1 MYVSRVRQTP
11 PSGTLRSAGVV
22 SGWLLTTAA
31 VGALAFAVG
40 DNADQELTG
49 QVITPA
55 ATVAAHVE
63 PANTGSVGS
72 VITHAKVT
80 AAVVNATRT
89 TGQQPACSRVGST
102 DHVSSLLTRERAV
115 QSSSRRGP
123 RTLARAADFT
133 CPHAIAAT
141 FTGTRVGSVPGSGLP
156 GRASLD
162 GPR

>member
-1 MYVSRVRQTP
+1 MYVSRVPQTSS
-11 PSGTLRSAGVV
+11 SGTLRSAGVV

-31 VGALAFAVG
+31 VGAFAFAVG
-40 DNADQELTG
+40 DNADRELAG

-55 ATVAAHVE
+55 ATVAAE
-63 PANTGSVGS
+63 TANTGSLGS
-72 VITHAKVT
+72 VLTHAKVT

-89 TGQQPACSRVGST
+89 TGQQPGCSRVGSA
-102 DHVSSLLTRERAV
+102 DHVRSLLIRERAV
-115 QSSSRRGP
+115 QSSNRRGP

-133 CPHAIAAT
+133 CPNTITAT

>member
-1 MYVSRVRQTP
+1 MYVSRLDQTP

-31 VGALAFAVG
+31 VAALAFAVG
-40 DNADQELTG
+40 DHADQELTG
-49 QVITPA
+49 QEITPA
-55 ATVAAHVE
+55 ATVATNVE
-63 PANTGSVGS
+63 PAKTDSLGS

-89 TGQQPACSRVGST
+89 TGPQPGCNRVGSA
-102 DHVSSLLTRERAV
+102 DHVRTLLIRERAV
-115 QSSSRRGP
+115 QSSNRRGP

-133 CPHAIAAT
+133 CPRAIT
-141 FTGTRVGSVPGSGLP
+141 TTLTKPGVGSVPGSGLP

>member
-1 MYVSRVRQTP
+1 MYVSRVPQTSS
-11 PSGTLRSAGVV
+11 SGTLRSAGVV

-31 VGALAFAVG
+31 VGAFAFAVG
-40 DNADQELTG
+40 DNADRELAG

-55 ATVAAHVE
+55 ATGAVE
-63 PANTGSVGS
+63 TANTGSLGS
-72 VITHAKVT
+72 VLTHAKVT

-89 TGQQPACSRVGST
+89 TGQQPGCSRVGSA
-102 DHVSSLLTRERAV
+102 DHVRSLLIRERAV
-115 QSSSRRGP
+115 QSSNRRGP

-133 CPHAIAAT
+133 CPNAITAT

-156 GRASLD
+156 GRASHD

>member
-1 MYVSRVRQTP
+1 MYVSRVPQTSS
-11 PSGTLRSAGVV
+11 SGTLRSAGVV

-31 VGALAFAVG
+31 VGAFAFAVG
-40 DNADQELTG
+40 DNADRELAG

-55 ATVAAHVE
+55 ATVAVE
-63 PANTGSVGS
+63 TANTGSLGS
-72 VITHAKVT
+72 VLTHAKVT

-89 TGQQPACSRVGST
+89 TGQQPGCRRVGSA
-102 DHVSSLLTRERAV
+102 DHVRSLLIRERAV
-115 QSSSRRGP
+115 QSSNRRGP

-133 CPHAIAAT
+133 CPNAVTAT

>member
-1 MYVSRVRQTP
+1 MYVSRVPQTSS
-11 PSGTLRSAGVV
+11 SGTLRSAGVV

-31 VGALAFAVG
+31 VGAFAFAVG
-40 DNADQELTG
+40 DNADRELAG

-55 ATVAAHVE
+55 ATVAVE
-63 PANTGSVGS
+63 TANTGSLGS
-72 VITHAKVT
+72 VLTHAKVT

-89 TGQQPACSRVGST
+89 TGQQPGCSRVGSA
-102 DHVSSLLTRERAV
+102 DHVRSLLIRERAV
-115 QSSSRRGP
+115 QSSNRRGP

-133 CPHAIAAT
+133 CPTAITAT

-156 GRASLD
+156 GRASHD

>member
-1 MYVSRVRQTP
+1 MYVSRVPQTSS
-11 PSGTLRSAGVV
+11 SGTLRSAGVV

-31 VGALAFAVG
+31 VGAFAFAVG
-40 DNADQELTG
+40 DNADRELAG

-55 ATVAAHVE
+55 ATVAVE
-63 PANTGSVGS
+63 TANTGSLGS
-72 VITHAKVT
+72 VLTHAKVT

-89 TGQQPACSRVGST
+89 TGQQPGCSRVGSA
-102 DHVSSLLTRERAV
+102 DHVRSLLIRERAV
-115 QSSSRRGP
+115 QSSNRRGP

-133 CPHAIAAT
+133 CPNAITAT

-156 GRASLD
+156 GRASHD

>member
-1 MYVSRVRQTP
+1 MYVSRVPQTSS
-11 PSGTLRSAGVV
+11 SGTLRSAGVV

-31 VGALAFAVG
+31 VGAFAFAVG
-40 DNADQELTG
+40 DNADRELAG

-55 ATVAAHVE
+55 ATVAVE
-63 PANTGSVGS
+63 TANTGSLGS
-72 VITHAKVT
+72 VLTHAKVT

-89 TGQQPACSRVGST
+89 TGQQPGCSGIGSA
-102 DHVSSLLTRERAV
+102 DHVRTLLIRERAV
-115 QSSSRRGP
+115 QSSNRRGP

-133 CPHAIAAT
+133 CAHAIT
-141 FTGTRVGSVPGSGLP
+141 TTSTGARVGSVPGSGLP